1 MSKLCPVLKKWNRI
15 ENTRVYVPHIVGLN
29 VVSLN
34 FCFSCVLMCVHLSCI
49 EMSNVFSARC
59 CTQKYLGSIALKK
72 CLWNILCSIRVLYF
86 GSFYRSV
93 RLGRHLTSISSG
105 MTYKWVWH
113 TSGVCIRKRPHSLT
127 DQPKSH
133 RNKCVTVIILFISV
147 FQRKKLRSGNT
158 HNACIRQ
165 QEGRPEHISGH
176 WMWRMAKICLLMVRA
191 G

>member
-59 CTQKYLGSIALKK
+59 LQICEARK
-72 CLWNILCSIRVLYF
+72 
-86 GSFYRSV
+86 
-93 RLGRHLTSISSG
+93 TSNKHI
-105 MTYKWVWH
+105 KLQWVWH

-147 FQRKKLRSGNT
+147 FQRKKLRSRNT

-176 WMWRMAKICLLMVRA
+176 WMWRVAKICLLMVRA